1 LKSFSGEIHAYPVEI
16 PILLNVAKSLE
27 KTLALEL
34 QETLLTEKERRQIL
48 KDTLARKKQI
58 VEEREKVLTNA
69 LEMRKKLESSQD
81 ELEKAKIKQLEEKL
95 ASIRRKYGEMK
106 IHLVSLKLT

>member
-1 LKSFSGEIHAYPVEI
+1 MLSIESNLDSTPRHSCQPNRISFGYS
-16 PILLNVAKSLE
+16 
-27 KTLALEL
+27 
-34 QETLLTEKERRQIL
+34 
-48 KDTLARKKQI
+48 RKKQI

>member
-1 LKSFSGEIHAYPVEI
+1 
-16 PILLNVAKSLE
+16 
-27 KTLALEL
+27 
-34 QETLLTEKERRQIL
+34 
-48 KDTLARKKQI
+48 

>member
-1 LKSFSGEIHAYPVEI
+1 MNIIFVSVGCHWKHIKAYPVEI

-48 KDTLARKKQI
+48 KDTLAR
-58 VEEREKVLTNA
+58 
-69 LEMRKKLESSQD
+69 
-81 ELEKAKIKQLEEKL
+81 
-95 ASIRRKYGEMK
+95 
-106 IHLVSLKLT
+106 